1 MSRNN
6 QDRMGAKQSAGAEA
20 PPEVLMQSEKN
31 DSLNFVVPTEFVE
44 LPSKGKYYPENHP
57 LHMQESIEIRYMTA
71 KDEDILTSKTLL
83 KQGVALNR
91 FISNIIVD
99 KRISSNS
106 LLTGDKNA
114 VVVAAR
120 VSGYGAGYA
129 TRIPCPAC
137 LSNVEYEFDLN
148 EKVVTEGEIN
158 EDEGVFLTENNTL
171 MIRTPV
177 TNAEVEIKLMTGSDE
192 TALVK
197 KTKGSKSNDFSITKQ
212 LKAMIVSVNGDNSQ
226 MIIRRFVDT
235 MPAKDSRHLRNT
247 YKKASP
253 NVDLTQHFECSECG
267 HEQPLEVPFTADF
280 FWPDR

>member
-6 QDRMGAKQSAGAEA
+6 QDRMGAKQIAGAEA
-20 PPEVLMQSEKN
+20 PPEVLMQSEKK

-171 MIRTPV
+171 MIHTPV

>member
-1 MSRNN
+1 
-6 QDRMGAKQSAGAEA
+6 MGANQSAGAEA
-20 PPEVLMQSEKN
+20 PPEVLMQSDKK

-57 LHMQESIEIRYMTA
+57 LYMQESIEIRYMTA

-99 KRISSNS
+99 RRINSDS
-106 LLTGDKNA
+106 LLIGDKNA

-120 VSGYGAGYA
+120 ISGYGPGYA

-137 LSNVEYEFDLN
+137 LSSVEFEFDLN
-148 EKVVTEGEIN
+148 EKVVTEGKV
-158 EDEGVFLTENNTL
+158 DENDGVFLTENNTV
-171 MIRTPV
+171 MIRTPTAGV
-177 TNAEVEIKLMTGSDE
+177 EVEVKMMTGVDE
-192 TALVK
+192 SEITK
-197 KTKGSKSNDFSITKQ
+197 KTKNSKNNDFSVTKQ
-212 LKAMIVSVNGDNSQ
+212 LKKMIISVNGDTSQ
-226 MIIRRFVDT
+226 MTIRRFVDT
-235 MPAKDSRHLRNT
+235 MPARDSRHLRNT
-247 YKKASP
+247 YKQASP
-253 NVDLTQHFECSECG
+253 NIDLTQHFECSECG

>member
-1 MSRNN
+1 MRNN

-91 FISNIIVD
+91 FINNIIVD

-114 VVVAAR
+114 
-120 VSGYGAGYA
+120 
-129 TRIPCPAC
+129 
-137 LSNVEYEFDLN
+137 L
-148 EKVVTEGEIN
+148 
-158 EDEGVFLTENNTL
+158 
-171 MIRTPV
+171 
-177 TNAEVEIKLMTGSDE
+177 
-192 TALVK
+192 
-197 KTKGSKSNDFSITKQ
+197 
-212 LKAMIVSVNGDNSQ
+212 
-226 MIIRRFVDT
+226 
-235 MPAKDSRHLRNT
+235 
-247 YKKASP
+247 
-253 NVDLTQHFECSECG
+253 
-267 HEQPLEVPFTADF
+267 
-280 FWPDR
+280 